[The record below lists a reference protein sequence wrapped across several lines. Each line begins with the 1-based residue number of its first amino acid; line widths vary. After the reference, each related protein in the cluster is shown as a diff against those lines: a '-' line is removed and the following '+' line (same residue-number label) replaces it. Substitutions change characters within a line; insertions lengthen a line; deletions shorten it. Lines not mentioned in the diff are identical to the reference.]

1 MKRILAALLL
11 IPILAFGA
19 GNDLLINQRNPAD
32 TSTLTRAVS
41 PPSGGGVDGIM
52 GYSGTA
58 NVPTYYRFGSGI
70 SLSSGAVV
78 ALPQAWTD
86 ISGKPAFAAVAT
98 SGAYSDLVGVPNSF
112 TPTSHTH
119 AAADIV
125 SGTLAVA
132 RIPALAI
139 SQTTGLQAALDG
151 KFPAPTGTPTQYLRG
166 DGSIAVFPTPF
177 SGAYADLTGIPT
189 TFAPSAHTQAWS
201 TITATPTTLSGY
213 GISDGVTSAS
223 LTSTLSSYAT
233 NSALTAGLATKL
245 NTPAGT
251 VSQYLRGD
259 GSLATFPAN
268 PGGTVTSVTAG
279 AGLAGGT
286 ITTTGT
292 ISMPST
298 GTAGSYANVTT
309 DAQGRVTAG
318 TNRSQS
324 AATRSLNTAFQV
336 SATRD
341 AWVSYSVQ
349 ITVTASIA
357 GGQNGDVVLEIASD
371 SGFTAN
377 VQTLAISGLG
387 QTYTLAIALQGIQPQ
402 TGTITGYVP
411 AGYYTRLRTVNVTG
425 TPSFSYRA
433 GQEVLQ

>member
-1 MKRILAALLL
+1 MKRILTALLL
-11 IPILAFGA
+11 IPALALGA

-32 TSTLTRAVS
+32 TATLTRAVV

-52 GYSGTA
+52 GYNGST
-58 NVPTYYRFGSGI
+58 NLPIYFRFGAGLA
-70 SLSSGAVV
+70 LSSGSVV
-78 ALPQAWTD
+78 ALPPAWTD
-86 ISGKPAFAAVAT
+86 ITGKPTFATVAT
-98 SGAYSDLVGVPNSF
+98 
-112 TPTSHTH
+112 
-119 AAADIV
+119 
-125 SGTLAVA
+125 
-132 RIPALAI
+132 
-139 SQTTGLQAALDG
+139 
-151 KFPAPTGTPTQYLRG
+151 
-166 DGSIAVFPTPF
+166 
-177 SGAYADLTGIPT
+177 SGAYADLTGKPALFSGAYADLSGIPS
-189 TFAPSAHTQAWS
+189 TFTPAPHNQAWS
-201 TITATPTTLSGY
+201 TITATPTTLAGY
-213 GISDGVTSAS
+213 GVTDGVTSAA
-223 LTSTLSSYAT
+223 LTSTLTGYAT
-233 NSALTAGLATKL
+233 TSALTTGLSGKF

-251 VSQYLRGD
+251 TAQYIRGD
-259 GSLATFPAN
+259 GSLAAFPAI

-279 AGLAGGT
+279 TGLAGGT

-292 ISMPST
+292 ISMPNT

-336 SATRD
+336 STTRD

-349 ITVTASIA
+349 ITVTASIS

-387 QTYTLAIALQGIQPQ
+387 QTYTLAIALQGVQPQ
-402 TGTITGYVP
+402 TGVVTGYVP
-411 AGYYTRLRTVNVTG
+411 AGYYARLRTVNTTG
-425 TPSFSYRA
+425 TPAFAYRA